1 MSSIDVSQGIRT
13 DVFLGVGVFLV
24 VLPALFVTTRF
35 AGSAKLGKQLKA
47 ADWLSL
53 VAVILLAGTLANF
66 ILIVKALSSSSTS
79 VLYLVQL
86 VAASGPVAASST
98 WVAKAPILFLYIQI
112 FGVKAWLRI
121 VSYITLAFTFLW
133 LLGWNIWLLYE
144 SVPRGLI
151 TPTFLADSAHSGSVA
166 GVASGAVGLAA
177 DIVIFLIPI
186 PVIWKLH
193 LPRAKKIGLFVVFLT
208 GLLAVVASA
217 IGVYFKRLSLSG
229 TSTDIKAAMILTLI
243 ELSIAIIVGCVP
255 AMATFWTSFIVNS
268 GLYSIITSVVSRI
281 SLTRSM
287 RSKKSQQPTRRENT
301 SEDGITAEGH
311 TYDVL
316 DDGNSTKRSMS
327 SREQYITA
335 IPLREFERSK
345 TTV

>member
-24 VLPALFVTTRF
+24 VLPTLFVTTRF

-53 VAVILLAGTLANF
+53 VAVILLAGTLASF

-79 VLYLVQL
+79 ILYLVQL
-86 VAASGPVAASST
+86 VVVSGPVAASTT

-121 VSYITLAFTFLW
+121 VSYMTLAFTFLW

-144 SVPRGLI
+144 SVPRGVI
-151 TPTFLADSAHSGSVA
+151 TPMFLANSAHSGSVA

-177 DIVIFLIPI
+177 DIVIFVIPI
-186 PVIWKLH
+186 PVIWKLN

-217 IGVYFKRLSLSG
+217 IGVYFKQLSLSG

-255 AMATFWTSFIVNS
+255 AMATFWTSFIVDS
-268 GLYSIITSVVSRI
+268 GIYSIITSAFSRV
-281 SLTRSM
+281 SLTRST
-287 RSKKSQQPTRRENT
+287 RSKNSQQSTHRENT
-301 SEDGITAEGH
+301 SEDAITAEGH

-316 DDGNSTKRSMS
+316 DDGNSAKRSMRS
-327 SREQYITA
+327 HEQYITA

-345 TTV
+345 TIV